1 MIENSPLS
9 PAFAEAFCPFGSV
22 TSTVEPASAVPVM
35 AVAPALTGFTVGA
48 TGGVVSGFAST
59 LISFQPTGLEYLVS
73 LIFEM
78 TLALPAWI
86 FSFISRTI
94 VSKKPSLEYEV
105 TTAFDSSFEVH
116 APGIESRLI
125 ATSLLALPALG

>member
-59 LISFQPTGLEYLVS
+59 LISFQSTGLE
-73 LIFEM
+73 
-78 TLALPAWI
+78 
-86 FSFISRTI
+86 
-94 VSKKPSLEYEV
+94 
-105 TTAFDSSFEVH
+105 
-116 APGIESRLI
+116 
-125 ATSLLALPALG
+125 

>member
-1 MIENSPLS
+1 M
-9 PAFAEAFCPFGSV
+9 
-22 TSTVEPASAVPVM
+22 
-35 AVAPALTGFTVGA
+35 
-48 TGGVVSGFAST
+48 SGFAST
-59 LISFQPTGLEYLVS
+59 LISFHPVGLEYLVS

-86 FSFISRTI
+86 LSFISRTT

-125 ATSLLALPALG
+125 ATSLLPLLALG